1 MSEFFFWAFG
11 LWLLMG
17 ITLLLLM
24 VTVVMPV
31 VWHLMERAD
40 EFWTKVFRG

>member
-1 MSEFFFWAFG
+1 MSGFSFGVFG
-11 LWLLMG
+11 LGLLIG